1 MSLGSAPSLGFEPA
15 DGSTPGLGF
24 TPGVP
29 MEGTFSEATSTS
41 DRLTVI
47 INKPE
52 GQTLGLDLVPSGGS
66 VVIKAIKPDGAVIE
80 HNAKNPANKVE
91 AKDILKSINGSGP
104 TLDDIVA
111 AVKKASGSLKL
122 ELERP
127 KRSPLAAQPKN
138 GFAPGEVPPPLVQL
152 SQRWRDD
159 VTSSDARRDDFFN
172 ALQGVLLRYPIV
184 ASELAKRTGL
194 Q

>member
-1 MSLGSAPSLGFEPA
+1 MSLGSAPGLGFEPA

>member
-1 MSLGSAPSLGFEPA
+1 MSLGSAPGLGFEPA

-127 KRSPLAAQPKN
+127 KRSPLAAL
-138 GFAPGEVPPPLVQL
+138 A
-152 SQRWRDD
+152 S
-159 VTSSDARRDDFFN
+159 
-172 ALQGVLLRYPIV
+172 VLLEV
-184 ASELAKRTGL
+184 E
-194 Q
+194 

>member
-1 MSLGSAPSLGFEPA
+1 MSLGSAPGLGFEPA

-66 VVIKAIKPDGAVIE
+66 VVIKAIKQDGAVIE

-138 GFAPGEVPPPLVQL
+138 GFAPGEVPPLLVQL
-152 SQRWRDD
+152 LQRWRDD